1 MPENRKLPFLDT
13 KISLFDLQNLE
24 KKGFFRTIFI
34 ELLKA
39 DKIKNVIPNEL
50 EINQTKE
57 EFFLKFNINQ
67 LKNKKDN
74 QIFVGFCAFTGSIE
88 EARKAIKEKIIQK
101 GCDYLFANPID
112 LEDQGFGFFAQN
124 EGWLF
129 DTNNMEHYINKT
141 SKIDLAN
148 KLITQIISLK
158 K

>member
-1 MPENRKLPFLDT
+1 M
-13 KISLFDLQNLE
+13 
-24 KKGFFRTIFI
+24 
-34 ELLKA
+34 
-39 DKIKNVIPNEL
+39 IKNIGNKYETEL
-50 EINQTKE
+50 ISIYKQSTKLLGGSNDIWNTALVPDI
-57 EFFLKFNINQ
+57 LKTIS
-67 LKNKKDN
+67 KSKKDN
-74 QIFVGFCAFTGSIE
+74 QVFVGFCAFTGSIE
-88 EARKAIKEKIIQK
+88 EARMTIKEKIIQK

-112 LEDQGFGFFAQN
+112 LEGQGFGFLAQN

>member
-39 DKIKNVIPNEL
+39 DKIKNIIPNEL

-67 LKNKKDN
+67 LKNKKD
-74 QIFVGFCAFTGSIE
+74 IKFFSI
-88 EARKAIKEKIIQK
+88 I
-101 GCDYLFANPID
+101 
-112 LEDQGFGFFAQN
+112 
-124 EGWLF
+124 
-129 DTNNMEHYINKT
+129 
-141 SKIDLAN
+141 
-148 KLITQIISLK
+148 
-158 K
+158 